1 MALKNIFFISPE
13 VSEIG
18 GALRISSSIFG
29 IITSVA
35 GGRKAIVS
43 LILFSDGKRDL
54 GAVSVSF

>member
-29 IITSVA
+29 IIASVA
-35 GGRKAIVS
+35 GERKAIVS
-43 LILFSDGKRDL
+43 SILFSDVKPKFFFL
-54 GAVSVSF
+54 